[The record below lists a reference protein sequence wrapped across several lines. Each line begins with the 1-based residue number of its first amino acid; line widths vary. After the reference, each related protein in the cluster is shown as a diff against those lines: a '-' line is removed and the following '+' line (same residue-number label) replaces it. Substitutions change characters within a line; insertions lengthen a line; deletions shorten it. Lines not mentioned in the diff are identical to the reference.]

1 MDYKRIKIG
10 SAIFQKDRRVRIPKQ
25 AQESLKLV
33 GGETEFE
40 IFLDADT
47 DEIILRPILET
58 RNDGHPQFEVEK

>member
-10 SAIFQKDRRVRIPKQ
+10 STIFQKDRRVRIPKQ

-47 DEIILRPILET
+47 DEIILRPIL
-58 RNDGHPQFEVEK
+58 RVKNDKEVR

>member
-10 SAIFQKDRRVRIPKQ
+10 SAIFQKDRRVQNPKQ
-25 AQESLKLV
+25 AHESLKLV
-33 GGETEFE
+33 GGESEFE

-58 RNDGHPQFEVEK
+58 RNDKEVR